1 MIAPALVAI
10 LCVVGSLAVDTD
22 QWAAWF
28 SHPLRDPM
36 PPVTRAGAGLWRL
49 MLLICAAAL
58 TIIPPSLGRLSPGT
72 HIVTTSGAS
81 NALGSRELW
90 ALCGVLVA
98 AVAIRAV
105 RITESLWY
113 DEIAAWFLFGEHGP
127 GPIMGNYID
136 PANHIAHTLVTFF
149 SVGLLQDAF
158 GFETA
163 LRLPAF
169 LASLAT
175 IPAVAGLA
183 RVTLGPR
190 PAVVAAGLAAVA
202 PVWVLEAVEARGYS
216 MMILFSAVATWL
228 FVTSKIRDHGWEWCL
243 YSVVC
248 AVGIWVHFVA
258 VFVPIGHAVWLGW
271 RALRYGEIG
280 RAARGGLAIALA
292 GVIAA
297 TLYAPVL
304 GEILT
309 RHEVFAATRGDEP
322 ALFGAE
328 GWHALL
334 QLGGSWYAWAAWPG
348 LGVLIVGAA
357 RLLRRHGK
365 PEAPLFVDA
374 APAGLMGLPIFLL
387 VVLAAGSWMYARFAL
402 FCLPAA
408 ALLVAAGLQ
417 SLWRWKRPA
426 AIAAGVLLLALAL
439 GDLAVRPPKQ
449 PLRDASGFVRANR
462 ASGEGILVIG
472 LAYRVI
478 DIYLA
483 DLDPDYSLG
492 HGADLRRA
500 LAGSDPSWIVL
511 YYPNHVSPQRYALL
525 RESGF
530 HRAKRFRGWVDWT
543 NGDVEVWK
551 KDG

>member
-1 MIAPALVAI
+1 M
-10 LCVVGSLAVDTD
+10 
-22 QWAAWF
+22 
-28 SHPLRDPM
+28 
-36 PPVTRAGAGLWRL
+36 
-49 MLLICAAAL
+49 
-58 TIIPPSLGRLSPGT
+58 
-72 HIVTTSGAS
+72 
-81 NALGSRELW
+81 
-90 ALCGVLVA
+90 
-98 AVAIRAV
+98 
-105 RITESLWY
+105 
-113 DEIAAWFLFGEHGP
+113 
-127 GPIMGNYID
+127 
-136 PANHIAHTLVTFF
+136 
-149 SVGLLQDAF
+149 
-158 GFETA
+158 
-163 LRLPAF
+163 
-169 LASLAT
+169 
-175 IPAVAGLA
+175 
-183 RVTLGPR
+183 
-190 PAVVAAGLAAVA
+190 
-202 PVWVLEAVEARGYS
+202 
-216 MMILFSAVATWL
+216 
-228 FVTSKIRDHGWEWCL
+228 
-243 YSVVC
+243 
-248 AVGIWVHFVA
+248 
-258 VFVPIGHAVWLGW
+258 
-271 RALRYGEIG
+271 
-280 RAARGGLAIALA
+280 
-292 GVIAA
+292 
-297 TLYAPVL
+297 
-304 GEILT
+304 
-309 RHEVFAATRGDEP
+309 
-322 ALFGAE
+322 
-328 GWHALL
+328 
-334 QLGGSWYAWAAWPG
+334 
-348 LGVLIVGAA
+348 GAA

-365 PEAPLFVDA
+365 PEAPLFVEA
-374 APAGLMGLPIFLL
+374 AAAGLMGLPIFLL